1 MKNITVKPEMLE
13 THGLEIDMHEIAGW
27 IDLTNLIEREPG
39 MIIENILDHE
49 DLDLSGKQWDRI
61 VERVIGEDLDPY
73 NITDFERLIPE
84 VLEYVIQSFL
94 DTTELHGVIDLV
106 PRDPRLLTREKLFC
120 MGLDPFAVNLT
131 VKPYDLYKVWID
143 EVGGSVEIDRSHYG
157 RHSVY
162 AEDQAVTIEV
172 IREIFWAKDY
182 SSDNNCLLEDF
193 TANNCVSDWM
203 KLDRYDLLTKIVAP
217 ELG

>member
-1 MKNITVKPEMLE
+1 MKKITVKPEMLE

-39 MIIENILDHE
+39 MILENILDHE
-49 DLDLSGKQWDRI
+49 DLDLTGKQWDRI

-106 PRDPRLLTREKLFC
+106 PREMEPLTREKLFC
-120 MGLDPFAVNLT
+120 MGLDPFTVELT
-131 VKPYDLYKVWID
+131 VKPCDLYKVWIE
-143 EVGGSVEIDRSHYG
+143 EVGGTVEIDPTSH
-157 RHSVY
+157 RY
-162 AEDQAVTIEV
+162 APYTKDQALTLEV
-172 IREIFWAKDY
+172 IREIFWAKNY
-182 SSDNNCLLEDF
+182 SSDNYCLLEDF
-193 TANNCVSDWM
+193 TANNCVSDFM
-203 KLDRYDLLTKIVAP
+203 RLDRYDLLKEIVAP
-217 ELG
+217 EMG